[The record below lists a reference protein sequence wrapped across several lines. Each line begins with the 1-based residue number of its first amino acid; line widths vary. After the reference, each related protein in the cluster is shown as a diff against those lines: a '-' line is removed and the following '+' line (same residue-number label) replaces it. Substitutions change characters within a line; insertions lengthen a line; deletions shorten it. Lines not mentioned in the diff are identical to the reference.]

1 MAYTRGSKIQHGTR
15 EVRAQGHSNGD
26 ELREAL
32 RRRCTPGR
40 SRPGY
45 SGLGLGLV
53 VVVAAVVVAV
63 VAALAAKMTHEWTLE
78 PELDPT
84 HFTENILRKYD
95 STPIAY

>member
-1 MAYTRGSKIQHGTR
+1 MAYTHGSNTGTH
-15 EVRAQGHSNGD
+15 EVRTQGHSNGD

-53 VVVAAVVVAV
+53 IVVAAVVVAA
-63 VAALAAKMTHEWTLE
+63 VAALAAAAGVLGI
-78 PELDPT
+78 P
-84 HFTENILRKYD
+84 KYCVAD
-95 STPIAY
+95 FIGSWLKR